1 MINSYPFYPQY
12 NYRMQNPYRFSRLTT
27 EETVRCSKEVRNN
40 FNNRNVY
47 NSKTNNTIYA
57 NRLNNTK
64 STTNSSCNIE
74 HAKTILKS
82 NHDKPM
88 FEILGIKLF
97 QDDIL
102 LICLI
107 FFLYNEGIKDE
118 FLFFSLVLLL
128 LS

>member
-1 MINSYPFYPQY
+1 MINSYPFYPQNYYKPRTSYPQNSY
-12 NYRMQNPYRFSRLTT
+12 N
-27 EETVRCSKEVRNN
+27 KGNN
-40 FNNRNVY
+40 AYSNMY
-47 NSKTNNTIYA
+47 NSSIKSSQHPYGFPKYPSKA
-57 NRLNNTK
+57 NSYQQSNSHVASK
-64 STTNSSCNIE
+64 SNEQQKVNSSND
-74 HAKTILKS
+74 
-82 NHDKPM
+82 DKPM

-118 FLFFSLVLLL
+118 FLFFALVLLL